1 MPRNFE
7 QLDAFQRA
15 VDLSVAVYE
24 TTSRFPDDERY
35 GLKAQIRRASISV
48 VSNIAE
54 GQGRLTNGEW
64 RMFLSHARGSLYE
77 VQAQLLVAKRLGY
90 LDDSAHRAIRSF
102 VIKAAKPLAGLI
114 DYVKSRE
121 KATTDN

>member
-24 TTSRFPDDERY
+24 ATARFPDEERY
-35 GLKAQIRRASISV
+35 GLKAQLRRASISV

-54 GQGRLTNGEW
+54 GQGRLTDGEW
-64 RMFLSHARGSLYE
+64 RLFLSHARGSLYE

-90 LDDSAHRAIRSF
+90 LDDSTHRSMRSF
-102 VIKAAKPLAGLI
+102 LIKAAKPLAGLI
-114 DYVKSRE
+114 EYVRQRQR
-121 KATTDN
+121 ATTDN